1 MTQKHA
7 LEHFRSRL
15 EAALGAD
22 SRIDAVLEAGSNAIG
37 RGDRFS
43 DLDLVIV
50 ATPDG
55 YEDLLKER
63 LVLARELG
71 DLLSCFSGEHVGE
84 PRLLICLFSLEDG
97 DRLLH
102 VDLKF
107 VEHADL
113 LDRVDDPRVLFD
125 HSGRS
130 RSLMRQT
137 PAVWPERDPQWFED
151 RVWVWLHYAAA
162 RAGRGEFYEAIDSL
176 TFIRGQVLAPMLARE
191 AGLPQRGV
199 RRIEQVPGA
208 SAALR
213 DTLAEPERVELRQA
227 LQTSAELYLSL
238 REGQPPLERR
248 IAAQQR
254 VFAYFDLAL

>member
-15 EAALGAD
+15 EAALRAD
-22 SRIDAVLEAGSNAIG
+22 PRVEAVLEAGSNAIG

-43 DLDLVIV
+43 DLDVVIV
-50 ATPDG
+50 ATSDG
-55 YEDLLKER
+55 YQDLLTGR
-63 LVLARELG
+63 LALAHRLG
-71 DLLSCFSGEHVGE
+71 DLLSYFSGEHVGE
-84 PRLLICLFSLEDG
+84 PRLLICLFGIEEG

-107 VEHADL
+107 VRRDDL
-113 LDRVDDPRVLFD
+113 LHRVDDPRVLFD
-125 HSGRS
+125 RS
-130 RSLMRQT
+130 DRCQSMMRET

-151 RVWVWLHYAAA
+151 RVWIWLHYAAA

-176 TFIRGQVLAPMLARE
+176 TFIRGQVLAPMLARA

-208 SAALR
+208 STALR
-213 DTLAEPERVELRQA
+213 RTLSVPERAELRHA
-227 LQTSAELYLSL
+227 LQAASELYLSL
-238 REGQPPLERR
+238 SEGQPPLERR

-254 VFAYFDLAL
+254 VLAYFDLAL